1 MSSVNVCSVCGIGGL
16 QLRCSRCH
24 TVYYCSKEHQRID
37 WKKHKVICNTK
48 SDSQQNI
55 INGGRNNSVVDA
67 SVNFNISTEGIS
79 NIDLFSDKTEELS
92 SNLSLDF
99 REEKSPTEKTL
110 RCAKSAMPIQGENRV
125 LPRKSNFRDFP
136 EISLQKKD
144 QPPFLHRNNVDCILD
159 EVCRNVIRDMDAYGL
174 CVVDNFLGEDRGRA
188 VLDEVLTMY
197 SSGVFKDG
205 QLVSNK
211 GRQDL
216 KTIRGDQIT
225 WIDGREKFCSNIGYL
240 INQVDAVVMR
250 ANKMVNNGKLGSYT
264 INGRTKVRF
273 ITRTILFPR
282 YCIITVTYKF
292 RVQTSL
298 KSHQQNQKS
307 HNICKRFKNNY
318 ITITI

>member
-24 TVYYCSKEHQRID
+24 LVYYCSKEHQRID
-37 WKKHKVICNTK
+37 WKKHKVNCITE
-48 SDSQQNI
+48 SQQNI
-55 INGGRNNSVVDA
+55 INGGHRETIVEPSVH
-67 SVNFNISTEGIS
+67 FNISNEEIAEIELLGIGTEGVK
-79 NIDLFSDKTEELS
+79 SDS
-92 SNLSLDF
+92 GLDF

-125 LPRKSNFRDFP
+125 LPRKNNFGDFP

-144 QPPFLHRNNVDCILD
+144 QPPFLHRNNADYILD

-174 CVVDNFLGEDRGRA
+174 CVVDNFLGDDRGRA
-188 VLDEVLTMY
+188 VLDEVLAMY

-211 GRQDL
+211 GRLGDQ

-264 INGRTKVRF
+264 INGRTKVNF
-273 ITRTILFPR
+273 T
-282 YCIITVTYKF
+282 
-292 RVQTSL
+292 TSL
-298 KSHQQNQKS
+298 
-307 HNICKRFKNNY
+307 
-318 ITITI
+318 T